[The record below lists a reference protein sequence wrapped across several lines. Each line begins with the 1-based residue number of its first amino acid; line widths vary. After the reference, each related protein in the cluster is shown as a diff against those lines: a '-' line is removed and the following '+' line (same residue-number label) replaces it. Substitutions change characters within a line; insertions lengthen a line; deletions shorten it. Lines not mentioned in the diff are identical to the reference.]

1 MQFCPLELKEVFL
14 VVDGFYLFLH
24 ISLGQAPGVH
34 STDRYVALAS
44 AGGIFKGC
52 QSPERCLQVQRPRVR
67 AGGSGVELVCSYHR
81 LVRRLVFYIPSD
93 TLCRRH

>member
-1 MQFCPLELKEVFL
+1 MFLNFYSGWRKLVQFCPLELKKVFL

-44 AGGIFKGC
+44 AGGY
-52 QSPERCLQVQRPRVR
+52 LQ
-67 AGGSGVELVCSYHR
+67 GLSES
-81 LVRRLVFYIPSD
+81 
-93 TLCRRH
+93 